1 MIRALA
7 VTVLFLVAAGMGL
20 PSGAPAQTPA
30 QGQAVGI
37 LFLLAASRSSA
48 PARAKA
54 PGQKPKPGTQASHES
69 EGRIADAKQKP
80 LPVKDGTVLVRMGG
94 GTVVSIPEKVA
105 RPSDPLDGTVL
116 RVTSDQK
123 NGRKLIRP
131 VELTDHTHTPSTISA
146 SSLLA
151 LQQTGAESPRRPCCH
166 ADSLQ
171 TLPHVAQRRIV
182 RAGSMG

>member
-1 MIRALA
+1 MLRGADDGSESGQGESRRRNYLALDVAAPARRTGVIRALA
-7 VTVLFLVAAGMGL
+7 VTGVFLVAAGMGL

-80 LPVKDGTVLVRMGG
+80 LPVKDGT
-94 GTVVSIPEKVA
+94 
-105 RPSDPLDGTVL
+105 
-116 RVTSDQK
+116 
-123 NGRKLIRP
+123 
-131 VELTDHTHTPSTISA
+131 
-146 SSLLA
+146 
-151 LQQTGAESPRRPCCH
+151 
-166 ADSLQ
+166 
-171 TLPHVAQRRIV
+171 
-182 RAGSMG
+182 

>member
-7 VTVLFLVAAGMGL
+7 FTGVFLVAAGMGL

-48 PARAKA
+48 PASAKA

-69 EGRIADAKQKP
+69 EGRISDAKQKP
-80 LPVKDGTVLVRMGG
+80 LPVKDDTVLVRMGG
-94 GTVVSIPEKVA
+94 GMVVSIPDEVA

-123 NGRKLIRP
+123 NGRRLIRP
-131 VELTDHTHTPSTISA
+131 VELTDHTHA
-146 SSLLA
+146 K
-151 LQQTGAESPRRPCCH
+151 H
-166 ADSLQ
+166 N
-171 TLPHVAQRRIV
+171 
-182 RAGSMG
+182 